1 MEEIMPKVKLFKC
14 YDYNEYSI
22 SISDELSEGWQEIT
36 EEELKYLNSYECRQM
51 ISKEYKEAYTYK
63 VLVIEDVT
71 ERIPNVIKD
80 IKSFIK
86 KNKDLAAER
95 KEKLEREK
103 ANKKRKA
110 EEAKIKRAKKLLE
123 DKGLL

>member
-1 MEEIMPKVKLFKC
+1 MPKVKLFKC
-14 YDYNEYSI
+14 YDYNEYNI
-22 SISDELSEGWQEIT
+22 QISDELSEGWQEIT
-36 EEELKYLNSYECRQM
+36 EEELKYLNSYECKQLTQ
-51 ISKEYKEAYTYK
+51 KNYKESYNYNI
-63 VLVIEDVT
+63 LIIEDVT
-71 ERIPNVIKD
+71 EKIPNVIKD

>member
-1 MEEIMPKVKLFKC
+1 MPKIKLFKC
-14 YDYNEYSI
+14 YDYNDYSI

-36 EEELKYLNSYECRQM
+36 EEELKYLNSYECKQLAQ
-51 ISKEYKEAYTYK
+51 KNYKEAYNYK

-71 ERIPNVIKD
+71 EKIPNVIKD

-86 KNKDLAAER
+86 NNKDLAAKR
-95 KEKLEREK
+95 KEKLEKEK
-103 ANKKRKA
+103 ESKKRKA